1 MAPTV
6 STPNERV
13 HYATQPRVGSGRALV
28 LAGIAPTKN
37 AADRRIA
44 YLKDSLARYAPH
56 LTPDVRAS
64 LRRLLDDERPTM
76 PLKAALYLWAE
87 CDAKDNP
94 VAVRLMDQWGDDDAT
109 RRNLALIEQGA
120 WAALDIVRS
129 ARAEKGWA

>member
-13 HYATQPRVGSGRALV
+13 QYAPSPDVARWWV
-28 LAGIAPTKN
+28 GIARSAN
-37 AADRRIA
+37 AANARLNRLRDQIVTVAPRLSETRRA
-44 YLKDSLARYAPH
+44 W
-56 LTPDVRAS
+56 
-64 LRRLLDDERPTM
+64 LRRPLDTDRPTM

-94 VAVRLMDQWGDDDAT
+94 VAVRLMDQWADDDAT